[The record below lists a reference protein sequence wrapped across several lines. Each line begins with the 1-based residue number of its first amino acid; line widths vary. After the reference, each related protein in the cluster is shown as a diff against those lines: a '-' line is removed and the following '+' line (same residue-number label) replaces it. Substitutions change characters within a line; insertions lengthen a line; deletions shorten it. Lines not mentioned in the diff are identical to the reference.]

1 MAKMFYSLDE
11 AAEKLG
17 KSANEVRSMAERGE
31 LQEFRDGEKLIFKKE
46 QVDLLA
52 GDDGDQSFGGIP
64 LADSA
69 MSSGIDL
76 AGSDFDLDSHGGGA
90 TVGETMGETRPAG
103 ISIFDDE
110 LDGGDAAAQTQITDQ
125 PLDIASLE
133 SFADGG
139 SALMDFGDTGA
150 SEALLGDI
158 YGDGGGAG
166 GGLGGSGMFDGA
178 ATGGSAPVAAGIG
191 AVSGA
196 MLVEA
201 YDAKGSWMT
210 AGIAFGMLVALLGAA
225 AVLLMAGLAI
235 PPAFLAGLFGG
246 NMLIVAAIP
255 AAMMVVFGLLG
266 FFLGK

>member
-1 MAKMFYSLDE
+1 MAKMFYSIEE

-17 KSANEVRSMAERGE
+17 KSPNEVRAMAERGE

-52 GDDGDQSFGGIP
+52 GDEGDQSFGAIP

-69 MSSGIDL
+69 LSSGIDL
-76 AGSDFDLDSHGGGA
+76 AGSDFDLDAPGSGTISE
-90 TVGETMGETRPAG
+90 TVTDTRPAG

-110 LDGGDAAAQTQITDQ
+110 LDGGDAAAQTQISDQ

-150 SEALLGDI
+150 SDALLGDI
-158 YGDGGGAG
+158 YGDSGSA
-166 GGLGGSGMFDGA
+166 GLGGSGMFEGA
-178 ATGGSAPVAAGIG
+178 ATGGSVPTAAGVG
-191 AVSGA
+191 AVVPT
-196 MLVEA
+196 LVEA

-210 AGIAFGMLVALLGAA
+210 AGVAFGMVLALLGAA
-225 AVLLMAGLAI
+225 AVLLMAGLAV
-235 PPAFLAGLFGG
+235 PPAAIAGLFSG

-255 AAMMVVFGLLG
+255 AAVMLVFGLLG